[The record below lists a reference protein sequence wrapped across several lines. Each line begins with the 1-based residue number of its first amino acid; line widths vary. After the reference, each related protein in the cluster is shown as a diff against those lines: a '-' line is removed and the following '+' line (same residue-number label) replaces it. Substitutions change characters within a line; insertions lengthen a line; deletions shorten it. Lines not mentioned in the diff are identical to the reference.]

1 MNYEKD
7 VSIDEN
13 ALDIEWLEQPSLVLK
28 YSQWSAKCKLEV
40 DRASE
45 KLNIVKAELDQKI
58 REDPEK
64 YDVGKVTEN
73 AITNAIISHKRYQEA
88 KADYLDKKY
97 EAEMAQAAVWALNDK
112 KAALENLVRLNG
124 QNYFAGPSVPRDL
137 SKEWVKK
144 AEQRKVNSS
153 IRITTRVN
161 QNYKDEVGEEEQ
173 EHENRPLRRKFTKK

>member
-7 VSIDEN
+7 ISIDEN
-13 ALDIEWLEQPSLVLK
+13 ALDIEWLEQPSLVFK

-45 KLNIVKAELDQKI
+45 KLNIIKAELDQKV

-64 YDVGKVTEN
+64 YGVSKVTEN
-73 AITNAIISHKRYQEA
+73 AISNAIISHSKYQDA

-137 SKEWVKK
+137 SKEWIKK

-153 IRITTRVN
+153 IRITTKLSER
-161 QNYKDEVGEEEQ
+161 KEADEDENVIEEK
-173 EHENRPLRRKFTKK
+173 PVRRKFTKK